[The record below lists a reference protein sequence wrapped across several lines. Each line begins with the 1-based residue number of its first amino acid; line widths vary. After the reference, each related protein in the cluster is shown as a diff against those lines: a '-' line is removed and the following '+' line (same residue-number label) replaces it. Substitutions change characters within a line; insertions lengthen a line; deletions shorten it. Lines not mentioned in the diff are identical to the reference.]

1 MEQFFKRGD
10 IRNEGF
16 VKQINSFSG
25 LLRRRGITPTDID
38 GLIDYNGK
46 AFVILE
52 GKFGNTTLPM
62 GQKMALENLANA
74 IQEGGRK
81 VILMVFRHN
90 VPIEQAIDVSSQ
102 NVSDYYFN
110 YKWQKPCEE
119 INVLEAVIKFEQ
131 FCENKDIVI

>member
-1 MEQFFKRGD
+1 MEQSYKRGD
-10 IRNEGF
+10 IRNESYA
-16 VKQINSFSG
+16 KQINAFSG

-62 GQKMALENLANA
+62 GQRMALENIANA
-74 IQEGGRK
+74 IQDGGRK
-81 VILMVFRHN
+81 VIVMVFRHN
-90 VPIEQAIDVSSQ
+90 IPTEQSIDVSNQ
-102 NVSDYYFN
+102 NVSDYYYN

-119 INVLEAVIKFEQ
+119 IKVLDAVVKFEQ
-131 FCENKDIVI
+131 FCENRDIVL